1 MEMRKSHVFPTV
13 LPIAHY
19 DLLTNLKL
27 NYSTM

>member
-1 MEMRKSHVFPTV
+1 MEMRKSHVFPIVSTIV
-13 LPIAHY
+13 YY